1 LRIVRL
7 ACAPVFRCFAPDRL
21 HSDNAG
27 IWRGMPIGS
36 AWPRGTPS
44 PPHSLG
50 SLGVRPVGTVR
61 EASSSS
67 LPAGHV
73 KARQS
78 VQPSGATNFPQ
89 LQVGGG
95 RNQGK
100 SIPVL
105 CRPCRRV
112 LGSHRLTVRWCPRG
126 RRPIASKTVVV
137 IALLGNMIDVADRR
151 RLGPHRIS
159 KHR

>member
-1 LRIVRL
+1 VPELRHL
-7 ACAPVFRCFAPDRL
+7 
-21 HSDNAG
+21 
-27 IWRGMPIGS
+27 
-36 AWPRGTPS
+36 
-44 PPHSLG
+44 
-50 SLGVRPVGTVR
+50 
-61 EASSSS
+61 
-67 LPAGHV
+67 GHV

-151 RLGPHRIS
+151 RLPLCCRPQS
-159 KHR
+159 KERATFRSYFNVGRAMPWG